1 MSVAAVK
8 QAVTKAP
15 KFLPPPDAG
24 AEPAMDVGVPLLSLA
39 ELRKASGL
47 TSWLVKRAIPSV
59 AIGMIFGASQTFKSF
74 IALDCALH
82 IAHGLPWLGRKTKQG
97 AVIYIAAEGGTGLWK
112 RIDAWHRDRNLQ
124 WQKADLHVVPAAID
138 LEEDA
143 MKVVAKAETV
153 GVKPALVVVDTVSQ
167 TYAGEEN
174 SANEMAGYLRTL
186 GESFRDLWGCAVLL
200 IHHSGHQATERPRGS
215 SAIAANVDFLLGS
228 HRDEKEMLATLSCLK
243 QKDDEPFAD
252 QTFAVRVF
260 ELGTDADG
268 DAITSLVARHLS
280 TEKEVR
286 EAIVGEQAA
295 GRSGRAQLLLG
306 LVQTGVTEKDLRHA
320 FYRELGGIDADAKKK
335 AFYRARDWAV
345 QHGLIEIAQG
355 TVIDRRE
362 QR

>member
-1 MSVAAVK
+1 MTVADVHHLVDTARP
-8 QAVTKAP
+8 VTAP
-15 KFLPPPDAG
+15 VD
-24 AEPAMDVGVPLLSLA
+24 EDPAAGVPLLSLA
-39 ELRKASGL
+39 ELRKASAL
-47 TSWLVKRAIPSV
+47 TSWLVKSAIPSV
-59 AIGMIFGASQTFKSF
+59 AIGMLFGASQTFKSF

-82 IAHGLPWLGRKTKQG
+82 VAHGLPWLGRRTRKG

-112 RIDAWHRDRNLQ
+112 RVDAWHRDRNLN
-124 WQKADLHVVPAAID
+124 WQKADFRVVPAAID
-138 LEEDA
+138 LGADA

-153 GVKPALVVVDTVSQ
+153 GVQPALVVVDTVSQ
-167 TYAGEEN
+167 TYGGEEN
-174 SANEMAGYLRTL
+174 SANEMAAYLRTL
-186 GESFRDLWGCAVLL
+186 GGAFRDLWGCAVLL

-215 SAIAANVDFLLGS
+215 SAITSNVDFLFGS

-252 QTFAVRVF
+252 QTFGVRVF
-260 ELGTDADG
+260 ELGTDPDG

-280 TEKEVR
+280 TEKEIR

-295 GRSGRAQLLLG
+295 GRSGRAQILLG
-306 LVQTGVTEKDLRHA
+306 LVQTGVAEKDLRHA

-345 QHGLIEIAQG
+345 QHGLIEVAQG
-355 TVIDRRE
+355 TVIDLRG